1 MDIIEP
7 VTLGDVTCTRA
18 TSAPYYDRN
27 GVQQVAPPN
36 TLRVTYDPTDL
47 SKAPYA
53 LLDAGEV
60 IGAGAGLVYS
70 NVPIAEPSYS
80 SATTYAKDALVYDP
94 VSHNV
99 YQSLIASNVG
109 KALTDTSAWTPRGA
123 VNRWAML
130 DQYNNTQTANPEEII
145 IVVSP
150 QVISQGFYIGNV
162 DASEVRVSVVD
173 LNKGL
178 VYREEQSLKVSTSG
192 SSFFNWCFKRIRR
205 KTWAV
210 SLKLPPYARA
220 LITIAIRKP
229 GGVPKCGMCAI
240 GPTADLGKTL
250 MTLGAEIKD
259 FSDTSFNFD
268 GTSKTTTRNWAKRIT
283 ADVVV
288 EASQVDAVYELMADY
303 RQKPI
308 VWVGSINYGLAI
320 AYGRYSSLKP
330 VVKGKNRW
338 DMSMQIEGTV

>member
-7 VTLGDVTCTRA
+7 VALGDVSCTRA
-18 TSAPYYDRN
+18 DPAPYYDRN
-27 GVQQVAPPN
+27 GVQQMAPPN
-36 TLRVTYDPTDL
+36 TLRVTYDPVDL

-60 IGAGAGLVYS
+60 ISAGAGLVYS
-70 NVPIAEPSYS
+70 NVPIAESPY
-80 SATTYAKDALVYDP
+80 SATATYAKDALVYDP

-99 YQSLIASNVG
+99 FQSLIASNVG
-109 KALTDTSAWTPRGA
+109 KALTDTTAWTPRGA

-130 DQYNNTQTANPEEII
+130 DQYNNTQTSNPEEII

-162 DASEVRVSVVD
+162 DAAEVRVSVVD
-173 LNKGL
+173 RSKGL

-210 SLKLPPYARA
+210 SLKLPPFANA

-229 GGVPKCGMCAI
+229 GGTPKCGMCVI

-259 FSDTSFNFD
+259 FSDTSFAFD
-268 GTSKTTTRNWAKRIT
+268 GTSRTTIRNWAKRIT

-288 EASQVDAVYELMADY
+288 AADQVDAVYELLADY
-303 RQKPI
+303 RQKNI
-308 VWVGSINYGLAI
+308 VWVGSLKYGLAI
-320 AYGRYSSLKP
+320 AFGRYSSLKP
-330 VVKGKNRW
+330 VVKGKTRW

>member
-36 TLRVTYDPTDL
+36 TLRVTYDPADL

-70 NVPIAEPSYS
+70 NVPIAEQTYS
-80 SATTYAKDALVYDP
+80 SAATYAKDALVYDP

-99 YQSLIASNVG
+99 YQSLIASNTG

-130 DQYNNTQTANPEEII
+130 DQYNNTQTSNPEEII

-150 QVISQGFYIGNV
+150 QMISQGFYIGNV
-162 DASEVRVSVVD
+162 DAAEVRVSVVD

-178 VYREEQSLKVSTSG
+178 VYREEQSLKVSTSD

-259 FSDTSFNFD
+259 FSDTSFKFD
-268 GTSKTTTRNWAKRIT
+268 GTSTTQYRNWAKRIT
-283 ADVVV
+283 ADVMVD
-288 EASQVDAVYELMADY
+288 ASQVDAVYELMANY

-308 VWVGSINYGLAI
+308 VWVGSQNYGLAI

-330 VVKGKNRW
+330 VVKGKTRW
-338 DMSMQIEGTV
+338 DMSLQIEGTV

>member
-27 GVQQVAPPN
+27 GVQQMAPPN
-36 TLRVTYDPTDL
+36 TLRVTYDPADL

-162 DASEVRVSVVD
+162 DAAEMRVSVVD

-229 GGVPKCGMCAI
+229 RGVPKCGMCAI

>member
-7 VTLGDVTCTRA
+7 VILGDVTCTRA
-18 TSAPYYDRN
+18 APATYYDRN
-27 GVQQVAPPN
+27 GVLQTAPPN
-36 TLRVTYDPTDL
+36 TLRVTYDPADL

-60 IGAGAGLVYS
+60 IGAGAGMVYS
-70 NVPIAEPSYS
+70 NVPIDEPVYS
-80 SATTYAKDALVYDP
+80 STTTYAKDALVYAP
-94 VSHNV
+94 ASHSV
-99 YQSLIASNVG
+99 YQSLIAGNVG

-130 DQYNNTQTANPEEII
+130 DQYNNTQTSNPEEII

-150 QVISQGFYIGNV
+150 QVISQGFYIGNA
-162 DASEVRVSVVD
+162 DAAEVRVSVVD
-173 LNKGL
+173 RTKGL
-178 VYREEQSLKVSTSG
+178 VYREEQSLKVPTSG

-210 SLKLPPYARA
+210 SLKLPPFANA
-220 LITIAIRKP
+220 LVTIAIRKP
-229 GGVPKCGMCAI
+229 GGVPKCGICCI

-268 GTSKTTTRNWAKRIT
+268 GTSKTQVRGWAKRIT

-288 EASQVDAVYELMADY
+288 DASQVDAVYELMADY

-308 VWVGSINYGLAI
+308 VWVGSLKYGLAI
-320 AYGRYSSLKP
+320 AYGRYSSMKP
-330 VVKGKNRW
+330 IVKGKNRW
-338 DMSMQIEGTV
+338 DMSLQIEGTV

>member
-1 MDIIEP
+1 MNIIEP
-7 VTLGDVTCTRA
+7 VSLGDVTCTRA
-18 TSAPYYDRN
+18 TLAPYYDRN
-27 GVQQVAPPN
+27 GVQQMAPPN
-36 TLRVTYDPTDL
+36 TLRVTYDPADL

-70 NVPIAEPSYS
+70 NVPIVEAPYS
-80 SATTYAKDALVYDP
+80 AAATYAKDVRVYDP
-94 VSHNV
+94 ITFNV
-99 YQSLIASNVG
+99 FQSLVAGNTG
-109 KALTDTSAWTPRGA
+109 KALTDTAAWTPRGA
-123 VNRWAML
+123 VNRWAMI
-130 DQYNNTQTANPEEII
+130 DQYNNTQTSNPEEII

-150 QVISQGFYIGNV
+150 QMISQGFYIGNV
-162 DASEVRVSVVD
+162 DAAEVRVSMVD
-173 LNKGL
+173 RTRGL
-178 VYREEQSLKVSTSG
+178 VHREEQSLKVPTSG
-192 SSFFNWCFKRIRR
+192 SSFFNWAFKRIRR
-205 KTWAV
+205 KTWVV
-210 SLKLPPYARA
+210 SLKLPPFANA

-229 GGVPKCGMCAI
+229 GGVPKCGMCVV

-259 FSDTSFNFD
+259 FSETSFNFD
-268 GTSKTTTRNWAKRIT
+268 GTSKTTPRNWAKRIT

-288 EASQVDAVYELMADY
+288 DASQVDAVYELMADY

-320 AYGRYSSLKP
+320 AFGRYSSMKP

-338 DMSMQIEGTV
+338 DMSLQIEGTV